1 MKNIKGFKVL
11 ALVMVIIVSLISFSG
26 CSSSNSS
33 VGSKSSNNSSENITL
48 LKEYELY
55 SSSMPGI
62 TLGKV
67 INRFVSSPTWNERTS
82 GNTSYVTISGSIKDI
97 ANTFSMTISIT
108 DDPTDPD
115 YVILD
120 CDSIKLDGKSL
131 TSEEIDYFSFN
142 IFCACYD
149 GYSDFSKWLNDY
161 ALDEQPDDSPSG
173 PEKEFEW
180 VEEPKITKNMYGN
193 RLIVGV
199 IKNVSGSSK
208 TVTIEFACYDSSGYQ
223 VGTAI
228 DRVTSLGNGK
238 SWKFEAGYVD
248 DSVVSFELSDI
259 TAY

>member
-11 ALVMVIIVSLISFSG
+11 ALFMVIIVSLISFSG

-33 VGSKSSNNSSENITL
+33 GGSKSSNNSSENITL

-55 SSSMPGI
+55 SSSMPGV

-67 INRFVSSPTWNERTS
+67 INRFVSSPTWEERKS

-97 ANTFSMTISIT
+97 ANAFSMTISIT

-161 ALDEQPDDSPSG
+161 ALDEQPDDNLSG
-173 PEKEFEW
+173 PEKGFEW
-180 VEEPKITKNMYGN
+180 VEEPKITGESPA
-193 RLIVGV
+193 RTIEGV

-208 TVTIEFACYDSSGYQ
+208 YVRVEFAFYDSSGYMID
-223 VGTAI
+223 TAANYAS
-228 DRVTSLGNGK
+228 SLGNGE
-238 SWKFEAGYVD
+238 SWKFHAGYFD
-248 DSVVSFELSDI
+248 DSVKSFKMISF